1 MRKLFAFLVTSAD
14 GYDEGP
20 NGEFDWPLVDDEFN
34 EFGVAQLDEADTLV
48 FGRRTYEGM
57 AAYWPTIGEGD
68 DLEVAARM
76 NGYPKIVVSRTL
88 DRADWHGTRIIR
100 DDVAGELTKLKAE
113 PGKDITILGSS
124 DLTVSLIRMGLVDE
138 VRIMV
143 NPIVLGAGRSVFHT
157 AGGRI
162 GLTLLRTR
170 QFRSGNVLLVYRPSA
185 G

>member
-1 MRKLFAFLVTSAD
+1 MRKLFAFLMITAD

-20 NGEFDWPLVDDEFN
+20 NGEFDWPLVDDEFG
-34 EFGVAQLDEADTLV
+34 EFAVAQLDEADTLV

-57 AAYWPTIGEGD
+57 AAYWPTAGEGD
-68 DLEVAARM
+68 DPEVAARM
-76 NGYPKIVVSRTL
+76 NGYPKIVVSTTL
-88 DRADWHGTRIIR
+88 DKADWDGTRIVR
-100 DDVAGELTKLKAE
+100 DDVAGEFARLKGQ

-124 DLTVSLIRMGLVDE
+124 ELTVSLIGMGLVDE

-143 NPIVLGAGRSVFHT
+143 NPIALGAGRSVFRT
-157 AGGRI
+157 AAGRI